1 MEETTTQ
8 EDTSPSEELIQFDDE
23 MSFLNHIFTQSPKEE
38 LVTVRDWGN
47 VQVLCQALNAEDR
60 IKCQLAAYDA
70 NSKTTD
76 YRRAVYEVVA
86 AGSYNPKTRKRIF
99 TPAHR
104 QRIMQDP
111 RNGSAVEHLFMV
123 ILRLSSMLASDQEK
137 ARKN

>member
-8 EDTSPSEELIQFDDE
+8 EASPSEDLIQFDDE
-23 MSFLNHIFTQSPKEE
+23 MSFLNHIFTQAPKEE
-38 LVTVRDWGN
+38 LVTVPDWGN

-60 IKCQLAAYDA
+60 IKCQLAAYDTT
-70 NSKTTD
+70 SKTTD
-76 YRRAVYEVVA
+76 YRRAVYEVVMS
-86 AGSYNPKTRKRIF
+86 GCYNPKTRKRIF

-111 RNGSAVEHLFMV
+111 RNGSAVEYLFMV
-123 ILRLSSMLASDQEK
+123 VLRLSSMLASDQEK